1 MQLAKE
7 SAFTDSEKAA
17 MKARAKEAR
26 EFKKLSGEEQIRI
39 KLAELSQEDQ
49 DLAWAIH
56 KLVLETAPELQA
68 RTWYGMP
75 AYYLNDKVICFF
87 QPAGQY
93 KVRYGSFGFQ
103 EAANLDDG
111 EFWPTSFAITGL
123 NEKTR
128 NQIAGLVKKA
138 VKPHPPTQG

>member
-1 MQLAKE
+1 MASE
-7 SAFTDSEKAA
+7 NGFTETEKAA

-26 EFKKLSGEEQIRI
+26 EFKKLSGEEQIRL

-56 KLVLETAPELQA
+56 ELVLETAPELKP

-75 AYYLNDKVICFF
+75 AYYLDDKVICFF

-138 VKPHPPTQG
+138 VRPRPPTQG

>member
-1 MQLAKE
+1 MAKE
-7 SAFTDSEKAA
+7 NGFTESEKAA

-26 EFKKLSGEEQIRI
+26 EFKKLSGQEQIRI
-39 KLAELSQEDQ
+39 KLAELSQGDQ

-56 KLVLETAPELQA
+56 ELVLETAPELKP

-75 AYYLNDKVICFF
+75 AYYLDDKVICFF
-87 QPAGQY
+87 QPAGQF
-93 KVRYGSFGFQ
+93 KVRYGTFGFQ
-103 EAANLDDG
+103 EAANLDD
-111 EFWPTSFAITGL
+111 EQFWPTSFAITGL

-138 VKPHPPTQG
+138 VRPRPPTQG

>member
-1 MQLAKE
+1 MAKE
-7 SAFTDSEKAA
+7 SAFSESEKAA

-39 KLAELSQEDQ
+39 KLSELSQEEQ

-56 KLVLETAPELQA
+56 ELVLQTAPELKP

-75 AYYLNDKVICFF
+75 AYYLGDKVICFF

-93 KVRYGSFGFQ
+93 KVRYATFGFQ
-103 EAANLDDG
+103 EAANLDDE
-111 EFWPTSFAITGL
+111 EFWPTSFAVTGL

-138 VKPHPPTQG
+138 LRPHPPTQG

>member
-1 MQLAKE
+1 
-7 SAFTDSEKAA
+7 

-26 EFKKLSGEEQIRI
+26 EFKKLSGVEQIRI
-39 KLAELSQEDQ
+39 KLNELSQQEQ
-49 DLAWAIH
+49 DLAWAVH
-56 KLVLETAPELQA
+56 DLVISTAPELEP

-75 AYYLNDKVICFF
+75 AYYLNGKVICFF

-93 KVRYGSFGFQ
+93 KVRYATFGFQ

-111 EFWPTSFAITGL
+111 GFWPTGYALTEL

-138 VKPHPPTQG
+138 VRPHPPAQG

>member
-1 MQLAKE
+1 LASE
-7 SAFTDSEKAA
+7 NGFTDAEKAA

-56 KLVLETAPELQA
+56 ELVLETAPELKP

-75 AYYLNDKVICFF
+75 AYYLGDKVICFF
-87 QPAGQY
+87 QPAGLY

-138 VKPHPPTQG
+138 VRPHPPKQG

>member
-1 MQLAKE
+1 MAKE
-7 SAFTDSEKAA
+7 NGFTESEKAA

-26 EFKKLSGEEQIRI
+26 EFKKLSGQEQIRI
-39 KLAELSQEDQ
+39 KLAELSQGDQ

-56 KLVLETAPELQA
+56 ELVLETAPELKP

-75 AYYLNDKVICFF
+75 AYYLDDKVICFF
-87 QPAGQY
+87 QPAGQF
-93 KVRYGSFGFQ
+93 KVRYGTFGFQ
-103 EAANLDDG
+103 EAANLDD
-111 EFWPTSFAITGL
+111 EQFWPTSFAITGL

-138 VKPHPPTQG
+138 VRPHPPTQG

>member
-1 MQLAKE
+1 MAKE
-7 SAFTDSEKAA
+7 NGFTEAEKAA

-26 EFKKLSGEEQIRI
+26 EFKKLSGEEQIRL

-56 KLVLETAPELQA
+56 ELVLETAPELKP

-75 AYYLNDKVICFF
+75 AYYLDDKVICFF

-138 VKPHPPTQG
+138 VRPRPPAQG

>member
-1 MQLAKE
+1 MAKE
-7 SAFTDSEKAA
+7 NGFTEAEKAA

-26 EFKKLSGEEQIRI
+26 EFKKLSGEEQIRL

-56 KLVLETAPELQA
+56 ELVLETAPELKP

-75 AYYLNDKVICFF
+75 AYYLDDKVICFF

-138 VKPHPPTQG
+138 VRPRPPTQG

>member
-1 MQLAKE
+1 MASE
-7 SAFTDSEKAA
+7 NGFTDTEKAA

-39 KLAELSQEDQ
+39 KLSELSQEDRE
-49 DLAWAIH
+49 LAMAVND
-56 KLVLETAPELQA
+56 LVLTTAPELKP

-75 AYYLNDKVICFF
+75 AYYLGDKVICFF
-87 QPAGQY
+87 QPAGQF
-93 KVRYGSFGFQ
+93 KVRYSTFGFQ
-103 EAANLDDG
+103 EAANLDDE

-128 NQIAGLVKKA
+128 NQIAGLIKKA
-138 VKPHPPTQG
+138 LRQHPPTQE

>member
-1 MQLAKE
+1 MASE
-7 SAFTDSEKAA
+7 SAFTDAEKSA

-39 KLAELSQEDQ
+39 KLADLSQEDR
-49 DLAWAIH
+49 DLAMAVH
-56 KLVLETAPELQA
+56 DLVLETAPELKP

-75 AYYLNDKVICFF
+75 AYYLGDKVICFF
-87 QPAGQY
+87 QPAGQF
-93 KVRYGSFGFQ
+93 KVRYSTFGFQ
-103 EAANLDDG
+103 ETANLDDE

-138 VKPHPPTQG
+138 VRPHPPTQG

>member
-1 MQLAKE
+1 MAKTE
-7 SAFTDSEKAA
+7 AFSQEEKDA

-39 KLAELSQEDQ
+39 KLQELSED
-49 DLAWAIH
+49 DRNLAMAVH
-56 KLVLETAPELQA
+56 DLVLETAPELKP

-75 AYYLNDKVICFF
+75 AYYLDDKVICFF
-87 QPAGQY
+87 QPAGQF
-93 KVRYGSFGFQ
+93 KSRYASFGFQ

-138 VKPHPPTQG
+138 VMPHPPAQG

>member
-1 MQLAKE
+1 MAKE
-7 SAFTDSEKAA
+7 NGFTEAEKAA

-56 KLVLETAPELQA
+56 ELVLETAPELKP

-75 AYYLNDKVICFF
+75 AYYLDDKVICFF

-93 KVRYGSFGFQ
+93 TVRYGSFGFQ
-103 EAANLDDG
+103 DAANLDDG

-138 VKPHPPTQG
+138 VRPHPPTQG

>member
-1 MQLAKE
+1 MAKTE
-7 SAFTDSEKAA
+7 AFSQEEKDA

-39 KLAELSQEDQ
+39 KLQELSED
-49 DLAWAIH
+49 DRNLAMAVH
-56 KLVLETAPELQA
+56 DLVLETAPELKP

-75 AYYLNDKVICFF
+75 AYYLDDKVICFF
-87 QPAGQY
+87 QPAGQF
-93 KVRYGSFGFQ
+93 KSRYASFGFQ

-138 VKPHPPTQG
+138 VMQRPPAQG

>member
-1 MQLAKE
+1 LAKE
-7 SAFTDSEKAA
+7 SVFSDAEKAA

-26 EFKKLSGEEQIRI
+26 EFKKLSGVEQIRI
-39 KLAELSQEDQ
+39 KLNELSQQEQ
-49 DLAWAIH
+49 DLAWAVH
-56 KLVLETAPELQA
+56 DLVISTAPELEP

-75 AYYLNDKVICFF
+75 AYYLNGKVICFF

-93 KVRYGSFGFQ
+93 KVRYATFGFQ

-111 EFWPTSFAITGL
+111 GFWPTGYALTEL

-138 VKPHPPTQG
+138 VRPHLPAQG

>member
-1 MQLAKE
+1 MAK
-7 SAFTDSEKAA
+7 SDAFSQEEKDA

-39 KLAELSQEDQ
+39 KLQELSEEDRS
-49 DLAWAIH
+49 LAMEVH
-56 KLVLETAPELQA
+56 NLVLETAPQLKPK
-68 RTWYGMP
+68 TWYGMP
-75 AYYLNDKVICFF
+75 AYYLDDQVICFF
-87 QPAGQY
+87 QPAGQF
-93 KVRYGSFGFQ
+93 KSRYASFGFQ

-111 EFWPTSFAITGL
+111 QFWPTSFAITGL

-138 VKPHPPTQG
+138 VRQRPPGQE

>member
-1 MQLAKE
+1 MAKE
-7 SAFTDSEKAA
+7 NAFTDDEKAA

-56 KLVLETAPELQA
+56 ELVLEIAPELKP

-75 AYYLNDKVICFF
+75 AYYLDDKVICFF
-87 QPAGQY
+87 QPAGQF
-93 KVRYGSFGFQ
+93 KGRYGTFGFQ
-103 EAANLDDG
+103 EAANLDDE

-128 NQIAGLVKKA
+128 NQIAGLIKKA
-138 VKPHPPTQG
+138 LRPHPPTQG

>member
-1 MQLAKE
+1 MAKE
-7 SAFTDSEKAA
+7 NGFTEAEKAA

-39 KLAELSQEDQ
+39 KLAELSQGDQ

-56 KLVLETAPELQA
+56 ELVLETAPELKP

-75 AYYLNDKVICFF
+75 AYYLDDKVICFF
-87 QPAGQY
+87 QPAGQF
-93 KVRYGSFGFQ
+93 KVRYGTFGLQ
-103 EAANLDDG
+103 EAANLDD
-111 EFWPTSFAITGL
+111 EQFWPTSFAITGL

-138 VKPHPPTQG
+138 VRPHPPTQG

>member
-1 MQLAKE
+1 MAKE
-7 SAFTDSEKAA
+7 NGFTEAEKAA

-39 KLAELSQEDQ
+39 KLTELSQEDQ

-56 KLVLETAPELQA
+56 ELVLQTAPELKP

-75 AYYLNDKVICFF
+75 AYYLDDKVICFF
-87 QPAGQY
+87 QPAGQF
-93 KVRYGSFGFQ
+93 KVRYGTFGFQ
-103 EAANLDDG
+103 EAANLDD
-111 EFWPTSFAITGL
+111 EQFWPTSFAITGL

-138 VKPHPPTQG
+138 VRPHPPTQG

>member
-1 MQLAKE
+1 MASQ
-7 SAFTDSEKAA
+7 AFSEEDKAA

-39 KLAELSQEDQ
+39 KIAELSQEDQ
-49 DLAWAIH
+49 ELTWAIH
-56 KLVLETAPELQA
+56 ELVLEAAPELKP

-75 AYYLNDKVICFF
+75 AYYLDDKVICFF

-93 KVRYGSFGFQ
+93 RGRYATFGFQ

-111 EFWPTSFAITGL
+111 GFWPTGFALTEL

-138 VKPHPPTQG
+138 VRPHPPTRG